1 MSAEEIDDFVAQET
15 KGPPAWKFVG
25 RQPALAGVTPHHLHI
40 HAQHL
45 GNLGRIEDRGQI
57 AAVRQPVLLYV
68 NRSILWKRRA
78 GGKRVV
84 LRVSLGA

>member
-1 MSAEEIDDFVAQET
+1 MSAQKFDDLVSQET
-15 KGPPAWKFVG
+15 KRSPAWKFVG
-25 RQPALAGVTPHHLHI
+25 RQSALARVTPHHLHI

-68 NRSILWKRRA
+68 NRSIIWK
-78 GGKRVV
+78 
-84 LRVSLGA
+84 